1 MWGHGS
7 WHPNFDTKPH
17 FVGENGLSC
26 ELLVPFAAMLCTKP
40 HFLADSS
47 AYLNIRLVSLAE
59 SLRFLAYA
67 PIVARKAPENSSQ
80 TNSP

>member
-40 HFLADSS
+40 HFLAELS

-67 PIVARKAPENSSQ
+67 PILARKAPENSSQ